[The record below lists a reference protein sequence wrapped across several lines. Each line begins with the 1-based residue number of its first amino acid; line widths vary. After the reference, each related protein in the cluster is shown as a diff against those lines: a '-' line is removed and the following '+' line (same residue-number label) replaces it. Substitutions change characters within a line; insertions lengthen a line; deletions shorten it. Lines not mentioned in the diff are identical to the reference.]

1 MQGDDPR
8 LDLDVYN
15 AVRAHELEL
24 NRATAAFEHAVLS
37 PLYLLNGGALVAF
50 LTLLG
55 AASGEDSSLEIE
67 LPWAVAGAALWAT
80 GLCAAAFATYWGYR
94 SQRYFTR
101 VERLRRQEV
110 ERSLLPAGSELRDIV
125 AKLDEMYTRD
135 GESKKAKITHKRFQW
150 AAAAGLGCF
159 LVGAALAGVSVL

>member
-1 MQGDDPR
+1 LQGDDPR

-80 GLCAAAFATYWGYR
+80 GPLRGGLCNLLGLPLAT
-94 SQRYFTR
+94 
-101 VERLRRQEV
+101 
-110 ERSLLPAGSELRDIV
+110 
-125 AKLDEMYTRD
+125 
-135 GESKKAKITHKRFQW
+135 
-150 AAAAGLGCF
+150 
-159 LVGAALAGVSVL
+159 VLHSG